1 VNHKAVIKTNE
12 VNESP
17 IPTARSTIRER
28 LGRIGGF
35 LRRGKPLWN
44 GMLGAA
50 IVLGLYNLL
59 FPAPV
64 LRSDRELVTMMGLVM
79 ASATP
84 KTPRAVLVNQFI
96 QPSLVLV
103 RVQREP
109 NAENEDGRSLGSG
122 VIANDNGDV
131 ITALH
136 VVQGARE
143 IKLTWAD
150 GGETTA
156 EIVTEQPESD
166 IAVLRGLTPPSQIV
180 PATMGNPR
188 GMRIGDDAFV
198 VGHPLGLYGSMS
210 AGVISGFERTFT
222 PKDGG
227 QELSGLIQFDAAVNP
242 GSSGAPLLNSNGE
255 VVGIVTALVNPS
267 KQEAFAGIGFAV
279 PINVAG
285 GAAGMPQ
292 Y

>member
-1 VNHKAVIKTNE
+1 MIQTQPVTEA
-12 VNESP
+12 P
-17 IPTARSTIRER
+17 IPTVRARIRTR
-28 LGRIGGF
+28 FSHIVGF

-64 LRSDRELVTMMGLVM
+64 PRTDRELVSMMGLVM

-103 RVQREP
+103 QVQRDP
-109 NAENEDGRSLGSG
+109 SPENEDGRGLGSG
-122 VIANDNGDV
+122 VIANDQGDV
-131 ITALH
+131 LTALH

-143 IKLTWAD
+143 IRLTWAD
-150 GGETTA
+150 GTETTA
-156 EIVTEQPESD
+156 EIVTEQPEND
-166 IAVLRGLTPPSQIV
+166 IAVLRGLTPPAQLV

-210 AGVISGFERTFT
+210 AGVISGFERTFK

-227 QELSGLIQFDAAVNP
+227 LELSGLIQFDAAVNP

-255 VVGIVTALVNPS
+255 VVGIVTALVNPA